1 MAMLNPNGKYQLNWQ
16 TLAQFILGIV
26 ITGILIWTQGI
37 NSNLR
42 ALELQVNT
50 LTQKE
55 ATAFRASNQM
65 DESLKLINVE
75 LKTISQTLIRLELS
89 SQKNEK

>member
-1 MAMLNPNGKYQLNWQ
+1 MLNPNGKYQLNWQ
-16 TLAQFILGIV
+16 TLVQFVL
-26 ITGILIWTQGI
+26 GILITGMLVWIQNI
-37 NSNLR
+37 NASVR

-65 DESLKLINVE
+65 DESLKLINAE